1 MILKKCRLCNSKKLF
16 KFLDLGSHPPSDQF
30 KKKVELNNPTTYY
43 PLQVFSCKSCG
54 FKQLNYVVDPKIL
67 YQQNYPYESSLT
79 NQVKKHFAEFALS
92 TIQEYNLNQF
102 IPIEETMINV
112 AGYFGINKDEA
123 ERRTYKLFNKLGI
136 WNKRKNTPRELS
148 GGMKRRL
155 MIARALIHDPKQ
167 LILEEPTAGVD
178 TELRLTMWDFFKELN
193 SKGVTIILTTH
204 YLEEAER
211 LCKNLAII
219 HKGNIIQHSSMDEVF
234 QMRKKH
240 TYIIKTS
247 NNIEGDLVSDDL
259 VFKTIDP
266 NTCEITVDNEVS
278 VTKIIE
284 KLKDININV
293 LNIISK
299 RNRLEELFME
309 LTKEEIIL

>member
-1 MILKKCRLCNSKKLF
+1 
-16 KFLDLGSHPPSDQF
+16 
-30 KKKVELNNPTTYY
+30 
-43 PLQVFSCKSCG
+43 
-54 FKQLNYVVDPKIL
+54 
-67 YQQNYPYESSLT
+67 
-79 NQVKKHFAEFALS
+79 
-92 TIQEYNLNQF
+92 
-102 IPIEETMINV
+102 
-112 AGYFGINKDEA
+112 
-123 ERRTYKLFNKLGI
+123 
-136 WNKRKNTPRELS
+136 
-148 GGMKRRL
+148 MKRRL
-155 MIARALIHDPKQ
+155 MIARALIHDPKL
-167 LILEEPTAGVD
+167 LILDEPTAGVD

-259 VFKTIDP
+259 VFKTINS
-266 NTCEITVDNEVS
+266 NTCEITVDDKVS

>member
-1 MILKKCRLCNSKKLF
+1 MENALDIIRLNKVYKNKVLALDNISLSVEKGDLF
-16 KFLDLGSHPPSDQF
+16 AFLGP
-30 KKKVELNNPTTYY
+30 NGAG
-43 PLQVFSCKSCG
+43 KSTVIG
-54 FKQLNYVVDPKIL
+54 II
-67 YQQNYPYESSLT
+67 SSLVRIT
-79 NQVKKHFAEFALS
+79 SGEVLVFGENVQKNPDFAKRNIGLVP
-92 TIQEYNLNQF
+92 QEYNLNQF

-123 ERRTYKLFNKLGI
+123 ERRTYKLFNQLGI

-155 MIARALIHDPKQ
+155 MIARALIHDPKL
-167 LILEEPTAGVD
+167 LILDEPTAGVD

-219 HKGNIIQHSSMDEVF
+219 HKGNIIQHSSMNEVF

-259 VFKTIDP
+259 VFKTIDS
-266 NTCEITVDNEVS
+266 NTCEITVDDEVS
-278 VTKIIE
+278 ITKIIE
-284 KLKDININV
+284 KLKDINIDV

>member
-1 MILKKCRLCNSKKLF
+1 MENALEIIKLNKIYKNKVLALDNISLSVEKGDLF
-16 KFLDLGSHPPSDQF
+16 AFLGP
-30 KKKVELNNPTTYY
+30 NGAG
-43 PLQVFSCKSCG
+43 KSTVIG
-54 FKQLNYVVDPKIL
+54 II
-67 YQQNYPYESSLT
+67 SSLVRIT
-79 NQVKKHFAEFALS
+79 SGEVLVFGENVQKNPDFAKRNIGLVP
-92 TIQEYNLNQF
+92 QEYNLCQF

-155 MIARALIHDPKQ
+155 MIARALIHDPKL
-167 LILEEPTAGVD
+167 LILDEPTAGVD

-219 HKGNIIQHSSMDEVF
+219 HKGNIIQHSSMNEVF

-259 VFKTIDP
+259 VFKTIDS

-278 VTKIIE
+278 ITKIIE
-284 KLKDININV
+284 KLKDINIDV

>member
-1 MILKKCRLCNSKKLF
+1 MENALDIIRLNKVYKNKVLALDNISLSVKKGDLF
-16 KFLDLGSHPPSDQF
+16 AFLGP
-30 KKKVELNNPTTYY
+30 NGAG
-43 PLQVFSCKSCG
+43 KSTVIG
-54 FKQLNYVVDPKIL
+54 II
-67 YQQNYPYESSLT
+67 SSLVRIT
-79 NQVKKHFAEFALS
+79 SGEVLVFGKNVQKNPDFAKRNIGLVP
-92 TIQEYNLNQF
+92 QEYNLNQF

-123 ERRTYKLFNKLGI
+123 EKRTYKLFNQLGI

-155 MIARALIHDPKQ
+155 MIARALIHDPKL
-167 LILEEPTAGVD
+167 LILDEPTAGVD

-219 HKGNIIQHSSMDEVF
+219 HKGNIIQHSSMNEVF

-247 NNIEGDLVSDDL
+247 NNITGDLISDDL
-259 VFKTIDP
+259 VFKTIDS

-278 VTKIIE
+278 ITKIIE

>member
-1 MILKKCRLCNSKKLF
+1 MENALDIIRLNKVYKNKVLALDNISLSVEKGDLF
-16 KFLDLGSHPPSDQF
+16 AFLGP
-30 KKKVELNNPTTYY
+30 NGAG
-43 PLQVFSCKSCG
+43 KSTVIG
-54 FKQLNYVVDPKIL
+54 II
-67 YQQNYPYESSLT
+67 SSLVRIT
-79 NQVKKHFAEFALS
+79 SGEVLVFGENIQKNPDFAKRNIGLVP
-92 TIQEYNLNQF
+92 QEYNLNQF

-123 ERRTYKLFNKLGI
+123 EKRTYKLFNQLGI

-155 MIARALIHDPKQ
+155 MIARALIHDPKL
-167 LILEEPTAGVD
+167 LILDEPTAGVD

-247 NNIEGDLVSDDL
+247 NNITGDLISDDL
-259 VFKTIDP
+259 VFKTIDS
-266 NTCEITVDNEVS
+266 NTCEITVDDEVS
-278 VTKIIE
+278 ITKIIE
-284 KLKDININV
+284 KLKDINIDV

>member
-1 MILKKCRLCNSKKLF
+1 MENALDIIRLN
-16 KFLDLGSHPPSDQF
+16 
-30 KKKVELNNPTTYY
+30 KVYKNKVLALNNISLSVEKGDLFAFLGPNGAG
-43 PLQVFSCKSCG
+43 KSTVIG
-54 FKQLNYVVDPKIL
+54 II
-67 YQQNYPYESSLT
+67 SSLVRIT
-79 NQVKKHFAEFALS
+79 SGEVLVFGENVQKNPDFAKRNIGLVP
-92 TIQEYNLNQF
+92 QEYNLNQF

-155 MIARALIHDPKQ
+155 MIARALIHDPKL
-167 LILEEPTAGVD
+167 LILDEPTAGVD

>member
-1 MILKKCRLCNSKKLF
+1 MENALDIIRLN
-16 KFLDLGSHPPSDQF
+16 
-30 KKKVELNNPTTYY
+30 KVYKNKVLALNNISLSVEKGDLFAFLGPNGAG
-43 PLQVFSCKSCG
+43 KSTVIG
-54 FKQLNYVVDPKIL
+54 II
-67 YQQNYPYESSLT
+67 SSLVRIT
-79 NQVKKHFAEFALS
+79 SGEVLVFGENVQKNPDFAKRNIGLVP
-92 TIQEYNLNQF
+92 QEYNLNQF

-123 ERRTYKLFNKLGI
+123 EIRTYKLFNKLGI

-155 MIARALIHDPKQ
+155 MIARALIHDPKL
-167 LILEEPTAGVD
+167 LILDEPTAGVD

>member
-1 MILKKCRLCNSKKLF
+1 MENALDIIRLNKVYKNKVLALDNISLSVEKGDLF
-16 KFLDLGSHPPSDQF
+16 AFLGP
-30 KKKVELNNPTTYY
+30 NGAG
-43 PLQVFSCKSCG
+43 KSTVIG
-54 FKQLNYVVDPKIL
+54 II
-67 YQQNYPYESSLT
+67 SSLVRIT
-79 NQVKKHFAEFALS
+79 SGEVLVFGENVQKNPDFTKRNIGLVP
-92 TIQEYNLNQF
+92 QEYNLNQF

-155 MIARALIHDPKQ
+155 MIARALIHDPKL
-167 LILEEPTAGVD
+167 LILDEPTAGVD

>member
-1 MILKKCRLCNSKKLF
+1 MENALEIIKLNKIYKNKVLALDNISLSVEKGDLF
-16 KFLDLGSHPPSDQF
+16 AFLGP
-30 KKKVELNNPTTYY
+30 NGAG
-43 PLQVFSCKSCG
+43 KSTVIG
-54 FKQLNYVVDPKIL
+54 II
-67 YQQNYPYESSLT
+67 SSLVRIT
-79 NQVKKHFAEFALS
+79 SGDVLVFGENIQKNPDFAKRNIGLVP
-92 TIQEYNLNQF
+92 QEYNLCQF

-155 MIARALIHDPKQ
+155 MIARALIHDPKL
-167 LILEEPTAGVD
+167 LILDEPTAGVD

-219 HKGNIIQHSSMDEVF
+219 HKGNIIQHSSMNEVF

-259 VFKTIDP
+259 VFKTIDS

-278 VTKIIE
+278 ITKIIE
-284 KLKDININV
+284 KLKDINIDV